1 MPAEDEKAYRRSFQV
16 QTVYSYHEG
25 WNVPIRAWV
34 KIPYL
39 PGFFIE
45 FQEGLFFIL
54 LEVLAYAFDSMG
66 IGFKPLTQYGV
77 IPVVLTILMKK
88 IKPEGKYLYQWCHS
102 FFRYMLTEKETDG
115 ALNSVDTSP
124 DRLIIL
130 SRLYPG
136 EKRTNK
142 RKRRKRWFRR
152 SNKTMAA
159 S

>member
-1 MPAEDEKAYRRSFQV
+1 MSAEDEKAYRRSFNV

-25 WNVPIRAWV
+25 WNVPIRVWV
-34 KIPYL
+34 KLPYL

-66 IGFKPLTQYGV
+66 LGFEPLTQYGV
-77 IPVVLTILMKK
+77 IPIGLTILLKK

-102 FFRYMLTEKETDG
+102 FFRYMFTEKETDG
-115 ALNSVDTSP
+115 ALNPVDTSP
-124 DRLIIL
+124 GRLVIL
-130 SRLYPG
+130 NRYYPG
-136 EKRTNK
+136 EKQEK
-142 RKRRKRWFRR
+142 KKQRRKRWFRR